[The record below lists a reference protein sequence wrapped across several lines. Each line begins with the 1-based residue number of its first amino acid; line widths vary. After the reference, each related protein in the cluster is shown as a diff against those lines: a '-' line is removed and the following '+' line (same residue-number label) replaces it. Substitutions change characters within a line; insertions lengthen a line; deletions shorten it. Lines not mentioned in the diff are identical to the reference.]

1 MPPQTSLLVQA
12 LFFSLL
18 TASSFVAGC
27 GGGGNDDPSG
37 NGGQPGAAGSSGTA
51 GRAGS
56 GGPAGAGGMAPLVPG
71 CTPMPFTSSGT
82 LTGRYGKTHL
92 TSNGRDYFL
101 QVNQWN
107 TAAAGN
113 QTVAYGGS
121 TVFKMTDQTAN
132 AATNGAPTG
141 YPSIFIGANN
151 NNSTTGSNLPK
162 AVSSLSSVLT
172 TWNWTDAG
180 TIADYTNNSFN
191 AAYDVWFSTSASGE
205 PSASGP
211 SGGFL
216 MVWLHDPRDAQP
228 IGSVT
233 TANVTIPGVPG
244 AWDVWVGK
252 NGNKPCISYVPRT
265 PIMSLSFDLN
275 LFIKDAVANRTGT
288 IQSNWYLTNVFAG
301 FEIWR
306 GGVNIETTGFCAVVQ

>member
-1 MPPQTSLLVQA
+1 MGVMVPKTSLLVHA
-12 LFFSLL
+12 LFLSLVA
-18 TASSFVAGC
+18 ASSYVAGC

-37 NGGQPGAAGSSGTA
+37 AGGQPGAAGSPGTA

-56 GGPAGAGGMAPLVPG
+56 GGMAPLVPG
-71 CTPMPFTSSGT
+71 CTPTPFDSAGT

-92 TSNGRDYFL
+92 SSSGRDYFL

-113 QTVAYGGS
+113 QTMAYGGS
-121 TVFKMTDQTAN
+121 TVFKMTAQTAN

-172 TWNWTDAG
+172 TWSWTDAG
-180 TIADYTNNSFN
+180 TISDDMNNSFN
-191 AAYDVWFSTSASGE
+191 AAYDVWFSTSAAGE

-211 SGGFL
+211 SGGYL

-228 IGSVT
+228 IGSIS
-233 TANVTIPGVPG
+233 AGNVTIPGVPG
-244 AWDVWVGK
+244 AWDIWIGN
-252 NGNKPCISYVPRT
+252 NGTRPCISYVPRA
-265 PIMSLSFDLN
+265 PIMSLSYDLN
-275 LFIKDAVANRTGT
+275 LFIKDAVTNRPNT
-288 IQSNWYLTNVFAG
+288 IQSSWYLTNVFAG

-306 GGVNIETTGFCAVVQ
+306 GA